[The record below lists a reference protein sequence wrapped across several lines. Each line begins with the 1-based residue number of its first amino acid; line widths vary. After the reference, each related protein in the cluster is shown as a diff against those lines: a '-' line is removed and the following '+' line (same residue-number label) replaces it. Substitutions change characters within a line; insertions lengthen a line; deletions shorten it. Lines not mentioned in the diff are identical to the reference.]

1 MDSVTWTCIFATLFA
16 IPFILFDARQNRKL
30 IHNVKDKK

>member
-16 IPFILFDARQNRKL
+16 IPFILFDARQNRTRISKG
-30 IHNVKDKK
+30 KK